1 MVPSRSLTATQRSHS
16 QFGESAPRQR
26 SGWVAQLLEL
36 VRGSA
41 RVREGASI
49 DRSTMLYDMRGLLV
63 QGEEL
68 LAKCRRHGSSFS
80 LLVFDCSDLPIVR
93 EIYGAAITRALID
106 KLSSSLNG
114 LAGPSG
120 LVARTGKTQFT
131 VAIPVARAKAMTE
144 VVRVLGSPVR
154 FELDSGDSE
163 IVLVPNFVIG
173 SVSEDGSVER
183 LLATLT
189 NRLSLLQ
196 EEELRRQSY
205 LQRKR
210 ESYSRPA
217 PLEAMTA
224 QPIAEPPASKP
235 ARPQLS
241 EPTRFRPVIPPTMPM
256 PLPR

>member
-1 MVPSRSLTATQRSHS
+1 MRDA
-16 QFGESAPRQR
+16 
-26 SGWVAQLLEL
+26 
-36 VRGSA
+36 
-41 RVREGASI
+41 ASI
-49 DRSTMLYDMRGLLV
+49 DPSTSLYDMQGLLV

-68 LAKCRRHGSSFS
+68 LAKCRRHGSGFS
-80 LLVFDCSDLPIVR
+80 LIVFDCSDLPVVR
-93 EIYGAAITRALID
+93 EIYGTAITRALID
-106 KLSSSLNG
+106 QLSSSLTA
-114 LAGPSG
+114 LAGPNR
-120 LVARTGKTQFT
+120 LAARTGKTQFT
-131 VAIPVARAKAMTE
+131 VAVPVPRAKAMTE

-173 SVSEDGSVER
+173 SVSDGGSVEK

-189 NRLSLLQ
+189 NRLARLQ
-196 EEELRRQSY
+196 EEELQRQSY

-217 PLEAMTA
+217 PLEAMTE
-224 QPIAEPPASKP
+224 QPIADIPASKP
-235 ARPQLS
+235 MRPQLS